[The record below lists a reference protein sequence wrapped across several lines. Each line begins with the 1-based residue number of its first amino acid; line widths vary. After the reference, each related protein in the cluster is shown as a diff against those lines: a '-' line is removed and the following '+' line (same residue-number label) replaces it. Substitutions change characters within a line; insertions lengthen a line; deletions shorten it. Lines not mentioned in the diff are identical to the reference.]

1 MITLRMLH
9 DYHRRIQRGHRWA
22 WRNDFEPGTFD
33 GVPAGAVVRLES
45 REGEFLGRGF
55 ANGASH
61 VAVRVMTERDEAVD
75 ETLVRERVRQ
85 AVDWRR
91 RVRRGDETFRAVY
104 GESDGLPGLA
114 ADVYGPVLV
123 LSQSVAGM
131 EPWTDVVAAALDEAF
146 RPRTLL
152 LKNTN
157 RLRVLEGLPLEKQLL
172 KGVWDGP
179 VEAVY
184 DGFRVLV
191 DCLDGRKTGLFLD
204 HRENRR
210 LLADLVRG
218 GETVLDLYSHCG
230 LWALSALAR
239 GAARAVCVDAD
250 AAAVELGTASARRN
264 GWADRARFVQ
274 SDTLAYLEG
283 ESALFDLVVLDPPA
297 FVKKKRF
304 LRDGLELYAL
314 ANAAALRRV
323 APGGLFVTSSCSSF
337 VDGATLARAVDEAA
351 AAQGLRLQRVAVG
364 TQALDHPVLAPMPET
379 YYLKCLFY
387 RRLT

>member
-1 MITLRMLH
+1 MRVLRMLH
-9 DYHRRIQRGHRWA
+9 DYHRRIRRGHRWA

-33 GVPAGAVVRLES
+33 GLPAGSVVRLES
-45 REGEFLGRGF
+45 REGEFLGLGF

-61 VAVRVMTERDEAVD
+61 VAVRVMTERDEPVD
-75 ETLVRERVRQ
+75 GALIRERVRQ
-85 AVDWRR
+85 AVAWRQV
-91 RVRRGDETFRAVY
+91 VRRGDETFRAVY

-114 ADVYGPVLV
+114 ADRYGPVLV

-131 EPWTDVVAAALDEAF
+131 EPWTDALAAALDEALH
-146 RPRTLL
+146 PETIL

-157 RLRVLEGLPLEKQLL
+157 RLRVLEGLPLEKRLL
-172 KGVWDGP
+172 KGAWDGP

-184 DGFRVLV
+184 DGARVLV
-191 DCLDGRKTGLFLD
+191 DCLGGRKTGLFLD

-210 LLADLVRG
+210 LLAGLVRG
-218 GETVLDLYSHCG
+218 GETVLDLFSHCG
-230 LWALSALAR
+230 LWAFGALAR

-250 AAAVELGTASARRN
+250 AAAVELGAASARLN
-264 GWADRARFVQ
+264 GWADRAAFVQ
-274 SDTLAYLEG
+274 ADTLAFLEG
-283 ESALFDLVVLDPPA
+283 ETRAFDIVVLDPPA

-337 VDGATLARAVDEAA
+337 VDGDALARAVDEAA
-351 AAQGLRLQRVAVG
+351 ADQGLRLQLVATG

-379 YYLKCLFY
+379 RYLKCLFY
-387 RRLT
+387 RRVR